1 MRFRNVRWPGRLLG
15 SLAAVVAIAVF
26 VPLGQAGATGS
37 RARSHGH
44 GVEWVSAW
52 AASPQGP
59 YPSGIAYDPLPLD
72 SVFPAPA
79 QQANDQT
86 LRLVVHTAQGG
97 PELRLR
103 LSNLDGTQPVTF
115 GDVTVGARS
124 TGATIVPG
132 TLRTVL
138 FGGQRSVVVEPGAEA
153 LSDPVHLR
161 TRPQED
167 LGVSVF
173 ISGASGPMTWH
184 AKAVATSYATLP
196 RTGDHASESSGA
208 AFTAPMRSWFF
219 LNDIDV
225 TVPATPETGTVVALG
240 DSITDGTGSDVDGND
255 RWPDD
260 LARRLLSAPG
270 LEKEVVDEG
279 IGGNKVLVDAGS
291 GGPSALS
298 RLARDVFSRPNV
310 TDMVLFEGVND
321 IGGGATAAQVISGLE
336 QIVAQAHAQGIS
348 VTGATITPYGGFY
361 TTPDSI
367 RQQVN
372 TWIRTSGVFDHVV
385 DFDAVVRDPTD
396 PTRINPI
403 YDHGDHIHLN
413 PAGYQAIANAIPLRY
428 FYDRPSGHNRSD
440 G

>member
-1 MRFRNVRWPGRLLG
+1 MRFRNVRRPTRALAW
-15 SLAAVVAIAVF
+15 LAAVVAIAVA

-37 RARSHGH
+37 HSRRGGH
-44 GVEWVSAW
+44 GLEWVSAW

-59 YPSGIAYDPLPLD
+59 YPSGIAYEPLPLD

-115 GDVTVGARS
+115 GDVTIGARS
-124 TGATIVPG
+124 TGAAIVPR
-132 TLRTVL
+132 TLRHVL
-138 FGGQRSVVVEPGAEA
+138 FGGQPSVVVQPGAEA
-153 LSDPVHLR
+153 LSDPVALR

-167 LGVSVF
+167 LAVSLF
-173 ISGASGPMTWH
+173 ISGPSGPMTWH
-184 AKAVATSYATLP
+184 AKAVTTSYATLP
-196 RTGDHASESSGA
+196 GSGDRASETAGT

-225 TVPATPETGTVVALG
+225 NVPQTPQTGTIVALG
-240 DSITDGTGSDVDGND
+240 DSITDGTGSTVDGND

-260 LARRLLSAPG
+260 LARRLLTAPG

-279 IGGNKVLVDAGS
+279 IGGNKVLVDAGT
-291 GGPSALS
+291 GGLSALS

-310 TDMVLFEGVND
+310 TDMVVFEGVND
-321 IGGGATAAQVISGLE
+321 IGGGATADQVISGLE
-336 QIVAQAHAQGIS
+336 QIAAQAHAEGIS

-361 TTPDSI
+361 TAPDSI
-367 RQQVN
+367 RQEVN

-385 DFDAVVRDPTD
+385 DFDAIVRDPTD
-396 PTRINPI
+396 PSRLNPI

-413 PAGYQAIANAIPLRY
+413 PAGYQAIADAIPLRY
-428 FYDRPSGHNRSD
+428 FYDRPSGHNRSS